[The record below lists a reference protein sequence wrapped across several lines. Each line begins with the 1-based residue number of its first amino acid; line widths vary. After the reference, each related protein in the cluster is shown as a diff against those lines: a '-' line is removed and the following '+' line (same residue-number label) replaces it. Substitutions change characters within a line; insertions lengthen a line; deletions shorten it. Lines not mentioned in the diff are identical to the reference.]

1 MVKDGERIALVECA
15 HLEPRGACLFII
27 AAEWER
33 AATVGLGG
41 GSFIFVR
48 LFVRL
53 SPQNRSSKLSPWNHW
68 RPV

>member
-41 GSFIFVR
+41 ALLY
-48 LFVRL
+48 LFGYLFACPRKIAA
-53 SPQNRSSKLSPWNHW
+53 RSLVPEIIGA
-68 RPV
+68 P